1 VRLYA
6 FHRQGMFY
14 PIQLKDDL
22 DACRNAECNPGTI
35 KVTEEPSGRVVWL
48 HGKRVMKG
56 GVGVVSASSRPA
68 AAETPDPIKEAVDAI
83 VWGEGNAEW
92 QNPDGTADRF
102 KLALLIEDALR
113 AEYER
118 GAREMRERCVDALAE
133 AGNRRVRRSRELG
146 RTGDIEG
153 ALAIGANAGPYHDAA
168 KLAAEL
174 PLTPPAQDGGSD
186 TQP

>member
-68 AAETPDPIKEAVDAI
+68 AAETPEEIARKISYEAKWMRSGQLGHPMWPDYALSAPNTS
-83 VWGEGNAEW
+83 GEHGNGGCRSTRH
-92 QNPDGTADRF
+92 QRT
-102 KLALLIEDALR
+102 
-113 AEYER
+113 
-118 GAREMRERCVDALAE
+118 GARSTS
-133 AGNRRVRRSRELG
+133 G
-146 RTGDIEG
+146 
-153 ALAIGANAGPYHDAA
+153 
-168 KLAAEL
+168 
-174 PLTPPAQDGGSD
+174 
-186 TQP
+186 

>member
-68 AAETPDPIKEAVDAI
+68 AAETIPTPDEI
-83 VWGEGNAEW
+83 
-92 QNPDGTADRF
+92 DGTALDLLCLIRPDVSRTA
-102 KLALLIEDALR
+102 LAQWLQAKDPARTSFFHIDQSEFRKIAAALSAPR
-113 AEYER
+113 EIGER
-118 GAREMRERCVDALAE
+118 LSGGCRSTRHQRTGARSTS
-133 AGNRRVRRSRELG
+133 G
-146 RTGDIEG
+146 
-153 ALAIGANAGPYHDAA
+153 
-168 KLAAEL
+168 
-174 PLTPPAQDGGSD
+174 
-186 TQP
+186 